1 MDFIVAC
8 SNIRAANYNI
18 APADHHKVSSTES
31 DWLPTQSQVA
41 VYHVHES
48 CFGIFFH
55 FLLSVKC
62 CLLLSSAHS
71 HTPCILYSTWY
82 HSLPIFRHI
91 PHWLML
97 LQYSSIQCLAAPWC
111 CRFTVEIVHTMCQ
124 HTLYYH
130 HHGSA
135 NSCTSYLSLVLQH
148 LWYYCGIMYHFLL
161 MLCILCL
168 FCLSQSKLIAGK
180 IIPAIATT
188 TSLVVGLVCLEMYK
202 VVTVM
207 ILWSCDHH
215 VTSM

>member
-1 MDFIVAC
+1 M
-8 SNIRAANYNI
+8 
-18 APADHHKVSSTES
+18 
-31 DWLPTQSQVA
+31 LPTTTLPLLTITRLAALNLIGYPHNHKSRSTMSMNRVLAFSFIFCYLWNVVCFYHLYTHTHPVFCNLPGTTHYQSLDTVG
-41 VYHVHES
+41 V
-48 CFGIFFH
+48 
-55 FLLSVKC
+55 
-62 CLLLSSAHS
+62 
-71 HTPCILYSTWY
+71 
-82 HSLPIFRHI
+82 

-97 LQYSSIQCLAAPWC
+97 LQCSSIQCLAAPWC

-148 LWYYCGIMYHFLL
+148 LWYYCSIMYHFLL